1 MLESAIDFIQHL
13 SPIGILLFAC
23 FITFTENIFP
33 PSPSDL
39 LLVFCGT
46 LVGMGTIDFIPLTLM
61 ATLGSTIGF
70 AVMYWLGLKFETN
83 AVEKKKL
90 KFIPE
95 EALLKVEGWFQKWG
109 YWLIIANRFM
119 SGTRAVISFFA
130 GMSKLNFLK
139 TLSLS
144 AVSALLWNGILVFL
158 GMKLGENWR
167 VIGDYLGTYGKII
180 GAILVV
186 IAIIFAIRWYLKRKK
201 ETKESA

>member
-1 MLESAIDFIQHL
+1 MLESAIDFIQQL

-46 LVGMGTIDFIPLTLM
+46 LVGMGTIDFFPLTLM
-61 ATLGSTIGF
+61 ATLGSTVGF

-95 EALLKVEGWFQKWG
+95 EALFKVEGWFQKYG
-109 YWLIIANRFM
+109 YWLIVANRFM

-144 AVSALLWNGILVFL
+144 AVSALLWNGILVYL

-167 VIGDYLGTYGKII
+167 TIGDYLSTYGQIF
-180 GAILVV
+180 GAILAVIVV
-186 IAIIFAIRWYLKRKK
+186 IFAIRWFLKKKK
-201 ETKESA
+201 EPKNPA

>member
-1 MLESAIDFIQHL
+1 MLESAIEFVQQL
-13 SPIGILLFAC
+13 SPLGVLLFAC
-23 FITFTENIFP
+23 LITFTENVFP

-39 LLVFCGT
+39 ILVFCGT
-46 LVGMGTIDFIPLTLM
+46 LVGLGTVGFVPLTLM

-70 AVMYWLGLKFETN
+70 AVMYWFGLKFETN

-95 EALLKVEGWFQKWG
+95 EAIYKVEGWFQKWG
-109 YWLIIANRFM
+109 YWLIVVNRFM

-130 GMSKLNFLK
+130 GMSRLNFLK

-144 AVSALLWNGILVFL
+144 AVSALLWNGILVFM

-167 VIGDYLGTYGKII
+167 IIGEYLSTYGTII
-180 GAILVV
+180 GIILAIV
-186 IAIIFAIRWYLKRKK
+186 AIFFALRWFLKKK
-201 ETKESA
+201 KS

>member
-1 MLESAIDFIQHL
+1 MLESAIEFIQQL

-23 FITFTENIFP
+23 LITFTENIFP

-46 LVGMGTIDFIPLTLM
+46 LVGLGTVGFFPLTIM
-61 ATLGSTIGF
+61 ATIGSTIGF
-70 AVMYWLGLKFETN
+70 AVMYWLGKKFEKN
-83 AVEKKKL
+83 AVEKRKL

-95 EALLKVEGWFQKWG
+95 EALFKVEGWFRKWG
-109 YWLIIANRFM
+109 YWLIIVNRFM

-130 GMSKLNFLK
+130 GMSKLNFSI
-139 TLSLS
+139 TLLLS

-167 VIGDYLGTYGKII
+167 SINEYLTTYGKVI
-180 GAILVV
+180 GIV
-186 IAIIFAIRWYLKRKK
+186 IAIAVIFFTLKWFIQRK
-201 ETKESA
+201 SLQND